1 MKKILLAIACLW
13 AACISCSE
21 DTKIGAPDEILPD
34 YVLPQ
39 GDASKEANDR
49 IQQIFDTYTSYVLYN
64 YTEKDALWT
73 QTAAG
78 GGVQIYRAI
87 MGESRH
93 VDAMLDYIQAIW
105 LQFFPEEFL
114 KNLEEKKINP
124 FQMTYQ
130 DGTYLYMAVG
140 YGEQK
145 TGGYSILVKKLTE
158 TKDKIFL
165 NTELRGPSKEETVL
179 EKPSF
184 PYVVIKIENI
194 SKEVVFEAH

>member
-1 MKKILLAIACLW
+1 MGKNGKMAAAVAIVI
-13 AACISCSE
+13 CIM
-21 DTKIGAPDEILPD
+21 
-34 YVLPQ
+34 
-39 GDASKEANDR
+39 
-49 IQQIFDTYTSYVLYN
+49 
-64 YTEKDALWT
+64 
-73 QTAAG
+73 AG
-78 GGVQIYRAI
+78 GVFCGCGQTS
-87 MGESRH
+87 SRQKQEEIEC
-93 VDAMLDYIQAIW
+93 DYTVVATRDC
-105 LQFFPEEFL
+105 PEEFL

-165 NTELRGPSKEETVL
+165 NTELRGPSKEENVL

-184 PYVVIKIENI
+184 PYVVIKMENK
-194 SKEVVFEAH
+194 SKEVVFENQ

>member
-1 MKKILLAIACLW
+1 MIMGKNGKIKIAVLL
-13 AACISCSE
+13 
-21 DTKIGAPDEILPD
+21 
-34 YVLPQ
+34 VLCMMTGMVLCGCGQ
-39 GDASKEANDR
+39 TSTGQKEAGTKCD
-49 IQQIFDTYTSYVLYN
+49 YTVV
-64 YTEKDALWT
+64 
-73 QTAAG
+73 AA
-78 GGVQIYRAI
+78 R
-87 MGESRH
+87 
-93 VDAMLDYIQAIW
+93 DC
-105 LQFFPEEFL
+105 PEEFL

-145 TGGYSILVKKLTE
+145 TGGYSILVEKLTE

>member
-1 MKKILLAIACLW
+1 MIMGKNGKIKIAVLL
-13 AACISCSE
+13 
-21 DTKIGAPDEILPD
+21 
-34 YVLPQ
+34 VLCMMTGMVLCGCGQ
-39 GDASKEANDR
+39 TSTGQKEAG
-49 IQQIFDTYTSYVLYN
+49 
-64 YTEKDALWT
+64 TEC
-73 QTAAG
+73 
-78 GGVQIYRAI
+78 
-87 MGESRH
+87 
-93 VDAMLDYIQAIW
+93 
-105 LQFFPEEFL
+105 PEEFL

>member
-1 MKKILLAIACLW
+1 MGKNGKMAVAVAIVI
-13 AACISCSE
+13 CIM
-21 DTKIGAPDEILPD
+21 
-34 YVLPQ
+34 
-39 GDASKEANDR
+39 
-49 IQQIFDTYTSYVLYN
+49 
-64 YTEKDALWT
+64 
-73 QTAAG
+73 AG
-78 GGVQIYRAI
+78 GVFCGCGQTS
-87 MGESRH
+87 SRQKQEEIEC
-93 VDAMLDYIQAIW
+93 DYTVVATRDC
-105 LQFFPEEFL
+105 PEEFL

-165 NTELRGPSKEETVL
+165 NTELRGPSKEENVL

-184 PYVVIKIENI
+184 PYVVIKMENK
-194 SKEVVFEAH
+194 SKEVVFENQ

>member
-1 MKKILLAIACLW
+1 MGKNGKIAVAVAIAI
-13 AACISCSE
+13 CIM
-21 DTKIGAPDEILPD
+21 
-34 YVLPQ
+34 
-39 GDASKEANDR
+39 
-49 IQQIFDTYTSYVLYN
+49 
-64 YTEKDALWT
+64 
-73 QTAAG
+73 AG
-78 GGVQIYRAI
+78 GVFCGCGQTS
-87 MGESRH
+87 SRQKQEE
-93 VDAMLDYIQAIW
+93 VECDYTVVATRDC
-105 LQFFPEEFL
+105 PEEFL

-165 NTELRGPSKEETVL
+165 NTELRGPSKEENVL

-184 PYVVIKIENI
+184 PYVVIKMENK
-194 SKEVVFEAH
+194 SKEVVFEDQ

>member
-1 MKKILLAIACLW
+1 MGKNGKIAVAVVIAI
-13 AACISCSE
+13 CIM
-21 DTKIGAPDEILPD
+21 
-34 YVLPQ
+34 
-39 GDASKEANDR
+39 
-49 IQQIFDTYTSYVLYN
+49 
-64 YTEKDALWT
+64 
-73 QTAAG
+73 AG
-78 GGVQIYRAI
+78 GVFCGCGQTS
-87 MGESRH
+87 SRQKQEE
-93 VDAMLDYIQAIW
+93 VECDYTVVATRDC
-105 LQFFPEEFL
+105 PEEFL

-165 NTELRGPSKEETVL
+165 NTELRGPSKEENVL

-184 PYVVIKIENI
+184 PYVVIKMENK
-194 SKEVVFEAH
+194 SKEVVFEDQ

>member
-1 MKKILLAIACLW
+1 MRKKSRINKAVLLVVCMLAGLFLCG
-13 AACISCSE
+13 CGQTS
-21 DTKIGAPDEILPD
+21 TG
-34 YVLPQ
+34 Q
-39 GDASKEANDR
+39 KEEG
-49 IQQIFDTYTSYVLYN
+49 TECEYTV
-64 YTEKDALWT
+64 
-73 QTAAG
+73 
-78 GGVQIYRAI
+78 V
-87 MGESRH
+87 
-93 VDAMLDYIQAIW
+93 AMRDC
-105 LQFFPEEFL
+105 PEEFL

-145 TGGYSILVKKLTE
+145 TGGYSILVRKLTE

-184 PYVVIKIENI
+184 PYVVIKIENVA
-194 SKEVVFEAH
+194 KEVVFEAH

>member
-1 MKKILLAIACLW
+1 MAADRHRPDRKKRGRSAIIRDC
-13 AACISCSE
+13 
-21 DTKIGAPDEILPD
+21 
-34 YVLPQ
+34 
-39 GDASKEANDR
+39 
-49 IQQIFDTYTSYVLYN
+49 
-64 YTEKDALWT
+64 
-73 QTAAG
+73 
-78 GGVQIYRAI
+78 
-87 MGESRH
+87 
-93 VDAMLDYIQAIW
+93 
-105 LQFFPEEFL
+105 PEEFL

>member
-1 MKKILLAIACLW
+1 MGKNGKIAVAVAIVI
-13 AACISCSE
+13 CIM
-21 DTKIGAPDEILPD
+21 
-34 YVLPQ
+34 
-39 GDASKEANDR
+39 
-49 IQQIFDTYTSYVLYN
+49 
-64 YTEKDALWT
+64 
-73 QTAAG
+73 AG
-78 GGVQIYRAI
+78 GVFCGCGQTS
-87 MGESRH
+87 SRQKQEE
-93 VDAMLDYIQAIW
+93 VECDYTVVATRDC
-105 LQFFPEEFL
+105 PEEFL

-165 NTELRGPSKEETVL
+165 NTELRGPSKEENVL

-184 PYVVIKIENI
+184 PYVVIKMENK
-194 SKEVVFEAH
+194 SKEVVFEDQ